1 MRLININCSD
11 TEAFKYSILIQFYYY
26 NMQKNH
32 ARVSLIN
39 KNLNSYIHIKF
50 NENNDF
56 EQFKNDNPLID
67 LYTIDV
73 NGDPVNLTRNNA
85 DIKVN
90 IAKLS
95 DNRYSLLKPSIAFF
109 RYNIG
114 EINRLTKST
123 CSNYKLTDKIKR
135 ELALHIDA
143 FQKCV

>member
-1 MRLININCSD
+1 
-11 TEAFKYSILIQFYYY
+11 
-26 NMQKNH
+26 MQKNH

-39 KNLNSYIHIKF
+39 KNLNPYIHIKF
-50 NENNDF
+50 NENNDL
-56 EQFKNDNPLID
+56 EQFENDNPLID
-67 LYTIDV
+67 LCIIDV
-73 NGDPVNLTRNNA
+73 NSDPVNLTRNNA

-123 CSNYKLTDKIKR
+123 CSNYKLSERTSTRHRCISKMCLGYR
-135 ELALHIDA
+135 
-143 FQKCV
+143 FTT

>member
-39 KNLNSYIHIKF
+39 KNLNPYIYIKF
-50 NENNDF
+50 NESNDF

-67 LYTIDV
+67 LCTIDV

-135 ELALHIDA
+135 ELALDIDA